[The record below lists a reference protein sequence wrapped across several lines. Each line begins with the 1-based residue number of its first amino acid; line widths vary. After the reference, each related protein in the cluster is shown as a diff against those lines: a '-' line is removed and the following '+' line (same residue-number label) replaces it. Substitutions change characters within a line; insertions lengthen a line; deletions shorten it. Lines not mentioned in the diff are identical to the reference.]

1 MATVGLFGI
10 TFGLVDQDQKL
21 ITGIGKGLGTDGL
34 YVVGRE
40 DLGGKTA
47 NITGLSGTPVKKYG
61 FNRVQAVDVPMAEPS
76 VALDINDLNFQ
87 VKQQIKGMINDQKG
101 GYTDQG
107 IQAHVAMLITTQTLD
122 RLHFVFYGFGDG
134 ILSEPSANL
143 QTDTNA
149 NQYADDTLTF
159 TALTCDAFG
168 GSPYKLYSDLD
179 SAFDK
184 ANMYSEVFGGYVLP
198 SSGSGT
204 GSSTPSTSSTTTTT
218 TGH

>member
-1 MATVGLFGI
+1 MATVGLYGI
-10 TFGLVDQDQKL
+10 AFGLVDQDQKL
-21 ITGIGKGLGTDGL
+21 ITGTGKGLGKDGL
-34 YVVGRE
+34 YVVGRA

-61 FNRVQAVDVPMAEPS
+61 FNRVQAVDIPQAEPS

-122 RLHFVFYGFGDG
+122 RLHFVYYGFGDG
-134 ILSEPSANL
+134 ILSEAGANL

-149 NQYADDTLTF
+149 QQDVDDTLTY
-159 TALTCDAFG
+159 TALTTDAFG
-168 GSPYKLYSDLD
+168 GAAYKLYSDLD

-184 ANMYSEVFGGYVLP
+184 AHMYSEVFGGYVLP
-198 SSGSGT
+198 TSPAGGSASGT
-204 GSSTPSTSSTTTTT
+204 GSGTTT
-218 TGH
+218 H

>member
-1 MATVGLFGI
+1 MATVGLSGI
-10 TFGLVDQDQKL
+10 AFGLVDDDQKL
-21 ITGIGKGLGTDGL
+21 ITGTGKGLGTDGL
-34 YVVGRE
+34 YIVGRA

-76 VALDINDLNFQ
+76 VALDINDLNFEI
-87 VKQQIKGMINDQKG
+87 KQQIKGMINDQKG

-107 IQAHVAMLITTQTLD
+107 IHAHVAMLITTQTLD
-122 RLHFVFYGFGDG
+122 RLHHVYYGFGDG
-134 ILSEPSANL
+134 ILSEAGANL

-149 NQYADDTLTF
+149 NQYADDTLTY

-168 GSPYKLYSDLD
+168 GAAYKLYSDLD
-179 SAFDK
+179 AAFDE
-184 ANMYSEVFGGYVLP
+184 ANMYKEVFGGYVL
-198 SSGSGT
+198 SSVPGT
-204 GSSTPSTSSTTTTT
+204 GSSTTNTTTT

>member
-1 MATVGLFGI
+1 MATVGLYGI

-21 ITGIGKGLGTDGL
+21 ITGANKGLGTDGL
-34 YVVGRE
+34 YVVGRA

-47 NITGLSGTPVKKYG
+47 NISGLSGTPVKKYG
-61 FNRVQAVDVPMAEPS
+61 FNRVQAVDIPQAEPS
-76 VALDINDLNFQ
+76 VALDINDLNFAI
-87 VKQQIKGMINDQKG
+87 KQQIKGMISDQKG

-134 ILSEPSANL
+134 ILSESGANL

-149 NQYADDTLTF
+149 QQDVDDIMTY
-159 TALTCDAFG
+159 TALTTDAFDG
-168 GSPYKLYSDLD
+168 AAYKLYSDLD

-184 ANMYSEVFGGYVLP
+184 AHMYSEVFGGYVLS
-198 SSGSGT
+198 SSGST
-204 GSSTPSTSSTTTTT
+204 TSSTTTTT
-218 TGH
+218 TTTH

>member
-1 MATVGLFGI
+1 MATVGLSGI

-21 ITGIGKGLGTDGL
+21 ITGTGKGLGTDGL
-34 YVVGRE
+34 YIVGRA

-61 FNRVQAVDVPMAEPS
+61 FNRVQAVDVPQAEPS
-76 VALDINDLNFQ
+76 VALDINNLNFEI
-87 VKQQIKGMINDQKG
+87 KQQIKGMIDDQKG

-122 RLHFVFYGFGDG
+122 RLHYVYYGFGDG
-134 ILSEPSANL
+134 ILSESGANL
-143 QTDTNA
+143 QTDTNQ
-149 NQYADDTLTF
+149 NQDADDNLTY
-159 TALTCDAFG
+159 TALTTDAFG
-168 GSPYKLYSDLD
+168 GAAYKLYSDLD

-204 GSSTPSTSSTTTTT
+204 TTTTT
-218 TGH
+218 TTN

>member
-1 MATVGLFGI
+1 MATVGLYGI
-10 TFGLVDQDQKL
+10 AFGLVDNDQKL
-21 ITGIGKGLGTDGL
+21 ITGTGKGLGTDGL
-34 YVVGRE
+34 YVVGRA

-76 VALDINDLNFQ
+76 VALDINDLNFEI
-87 VKQQIKGMINDQKG
+87 KQQIKGMINDQKG

-122 RLHFVFYGFGDG
+122 RMHFVYYGFGDG
-134 ILSEPSANL
+134 ILSESGANL

-149 NQYADDTLTF
+149 QQDADDALTY
-159 TALTCDAFG
+159 TALTTDAFNG
-168 GSPYKLYSDLD
+168 APYKLYSDLD

-184 ANMYSEVFGGYVLP
+184 ANMYSEVFGGYVL
-198 SSGSGT
+198 
-204 GSSTPSTSSTTTTT
+204 TPTPASTTTTT
-218 TGH
+218 TH